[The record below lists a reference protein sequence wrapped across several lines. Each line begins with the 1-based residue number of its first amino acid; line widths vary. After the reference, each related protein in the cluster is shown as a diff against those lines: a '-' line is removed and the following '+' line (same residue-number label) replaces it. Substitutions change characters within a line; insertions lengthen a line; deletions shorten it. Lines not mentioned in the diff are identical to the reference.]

1 VKPSY
6 LAGPPCFE
14 TERLEVRMARD
25 QDVPEIVRY
34 FNENREH
41 LRPFDPVR
49 PPAFFG
55 SRFWEAQVK
64 QSASEYFGDRALR
77 LFLFRK
83 GPPHGI
89 VGTANFTRIDRG
101 VAQSCSLGY
110 GLAAGAQGQGL
121 MVEAL
126 RPAIEFVFGTLGLHR
141 IEANYMPHNRRS
153 GGVLRR
159 LGFVVEGYARDYLLI
174 NGRWEDHVLTSLTH
188 PHWQPPTPT
197 TGG

>member
-1 VKPSY
+1 MKPPY

-14 TERLEVRMARD
+14 TERLEVRMALGA
-25 QDVPEIVRY
+25 DVPEIVRY

-55 SRFWEAQVK
+55 PRFWEAQVK
-64 QSASEYFGDRALR
+64 QSVSEFLGDRTLR
-77 LFLFRK
+77 LFLFQKR
-83 GPPHGI
+83 PPLGI

-110 GLAAGAQGQGL
+110 GLAESAQGQGL

-126 RPAIEFVFGTLGLHR
+126 RPSIDFVFGTLGLHR

-153 GGVLRR
+153 GSVLRR
-159 LGFVVEGYARDYLLI
+159 LGFVVEGYARDFLLI
-174 NGRWEDHVLTSLTH
+174 NGRWEDHVLTSLTN
-188 PHWQPPTPT
+188 PDWKPPAP